1 MNKAVE
7 TKTLAGHVKEALK
20 SAKQCEIEIHSPVSN
35 PAGKR
40 LLKSLS
46 IAGVKAN
53 LVQVVDTPHTG
64 VLIETCPDCAGV
76 GLAIQSAFRVAAME
90 AHLLVQE
97 VRIPKMV
104 IIHLNSAEKQNTPK

>member
-7 TKTLAGHVKEALK
+7 TKTLATQVKEAVK
-20 SAKQCEIEIHSPVSN
+20 GAKQCVIEIHSPVTN

-46 IAGVKAN
+46 IAGVKAS

-64 VLIETCPDCAGV
+64 ILIETCPDCAGV
-76 GLAIQSAFRVAAME
+76 GLAIQSAFKVAAVE

-97 VRIPKMV
+97 VRIPNMV
-104 IIHLNSAEKQNTPK
+104 IIHLNSAEKPTTPK